1 MGSSYFSA
9 DTVCGHSGHPQ
20 AHMQPLGSPF
30 ALQYYLQ
37 VKRNLLTSLPHPE
50 TGRQQQQ
57 VNEKSF
63 YTIKTSF
70 FRAPSY
76 IIKVT
81 MYINHCLRS
90 AGGTLTPRAPEY
102 NELKDTDI
110 KMHHVKFYGINQD
123 FFPPILKN
131 KNKKKNSYAQQRTG
145 EGKVRFMNPTEGAQ
159 LTDARFPNA
168 N

>member
-1 MGSSYFSA
+1 
-9 DTVCGHSGHPQ
+9 
-20 AHMQPLGSPF
+20 
-30 ALQYYLQ
+30 
-37 VKRNLLTSLPHPE
+37 
-50 TGRQQQQ
+50 
-57 VNEKSF
+57 
-63 YTIKTSF
+63 
-70 FRAPSY
+70 
-76 IIKVT
+76 